1 MANLNTLFY
10 ERKDTENI
18 DPKLKDLLQGL
29 IENVNTKDDII
40 DGLQNRV
47 HFLENKVNEMERY
60 SSKDCVILQN
70 LPLSSGYFTQDV
82 LAFLNDVMGVE
93 VNI

>member
-1 MANLNTLFY
+1 MANLNTLFD

-60 SSKDCVILQN
+60 SSKDCVISQN

>member
-1 MANLNTLFY
+1 MTNLNTLFDQK
-10 ERKDTENI
+10 EDTENI

-40 DGLQNRV
+40 VGLLNRV
-47 HFLENKVNEMERY
+47 HFLENKVNEMEIY

-70 LPLSSGYFTQDV
+70 LPLRSGNFTQDV
-82 LAFLNDVMGVE
+82 LAFLTTLWAWR
-93 VNI
+93 

>member
-1 MANLNTLFY
+1 MANLNTLFD
-10 ERKDTENI
+10 EKKDTENI

-70 LPLSSGYFTQDV
+70 LP
-82 LAFLNDVMGVE
+82 
-93 VNI
+93 